1 LANRK
6 EVLLSRGEL
15 VEIGG
20 AFRIPDVMKRAGAIL
35 REVGTTNRTHLRDF
49 KEHINLKVAALMKVH
64 TSNYAIQGFT
74 AEVSVQDLSQE
85 AHAHSL
91 PLIVDLGSG
100 TLMDLNVLGLAHEPT
115 VAEVIGQG
123 ADVVTFS
130 GDKLLG
136 GPQCGIIVGEKALI
150 ERMRKN
156 PLRRALRLDKV
167 MIAALE
173 ATLKLYLNPERVE
186 QDLPTLR
193 LFKRKASAIEAQAHR
208 LQPLVQQALV
218 GKAIVS
224 VEPCASQIGSG
235 ALPVQTMPSFALVI
249 KPLKPSK
256 SKKPNKS
263 GEPGAN
269 TMPLS
274 NAMTHSE
281 HGLEK
286 LFRSLHTPVLG
297 RVQKG
302 QLVLDLRCLEER
314 QESLF
319 CEAISQLQLSVP
331 T

>member
-1 LANRK
+1 
-6 EVLLSRGEL
+6 
-15 VEIGG
+15 
-20 AFRIPDVMKRAGAIL
+20 
-35 REVGTTNRTHLRDF
+35 
-49 KEHINLKVAALMKVH
+49 
-64 TSNYAIQGFT
+64 
-74 AEVSVQDLSQE
+74 
-85 AHAHSL
+85 
-91 PLIVDLGSG
+91 
-100 TLMDLNVLGLAHEPT
+100 MDLNVLGLAHEPT

-186 QDLPTLR
+186 HDLPTLR
-193 LFKRKASAIEAQAHR
+193 LFKRQASAIEAQAHR
-208 LQPLVQQALV
+208 LLPLVQQALV
-218 GKAIVS
+218 EKAIVS

-249 KPLKPSK
+249 KPLKQSK
-256 SKKPNKS
+256 SKKSNQSVVK
-263 GEPGAN
+263 
-269 TMPLS
+269 TQPLS
-274 NAMTHSE
+274 NAMTQSE

-286 LFRSLHTPVLG
+286 LFRSLHPPVLG

-319 CEAISQLQLSVP
+319 CEAMSQLNLSLS